1 MIKRSD
7 GNGWID
13 GHDIVTDSEGKIYML
28 GRTQNYDN
36 SQFFIKKYN
45 TNGEEVWTIEKDI
58 LTQGEMRIA
67 ENNGNIYVT
76 GYASEYNN
84 NSNQNSKIY
93 ILSLTVEGE
102 FVWENYFDITP
113 NYSSRLSFRV
123 NENRIFISFFDQKSQ
138 YIFTLYSDGTL
149 PVQNEIKFL
158 ESDGNSL
165 QITAFTTDINDNF
178 YITGSKKCS
187 ENANI
192 FCLYIAKSDSIGN
205 VLWIYE
211 TFQEMAPYDLFVDN
225 LDNTYL
231 YSTTHSSDL
240 IILKLDQKGDQIL
253 SKLFG
258 SSAIDDGRDIH
269 VSDNGNIHVSGSTE
283 GALFGQEKPE
293 YTSGFIT
300 SFDSEGNHLSTNLYG
315 SFMQGITTDNSGG
328 FYGTGSSGTKALI
341 VKVK

>member
-1 MIKRSD
+1 MPVQREDRDHLVKMIPKHLRSLRRVLVNNRLIAYDLNGQKLIKRSD

-138 YIFTLYSDGTL
+138 YIHSILRW
-149 PVQNEIKFL
+149 
-158 ESDGNSL
+158 
-165 QITAFTTDINDNF
+165 
-178 YITGSKKCS
+178 
-187 ENANI
+187 
-192 FCLYIAKSDSIGN
+192 YIA
-205 VLWIYE
+205 
-211 TFQEMAPYDLFVDN
+211 
-225 LDNTYL
+225 
-231 YSTTHSSDL
+231 
-240 IILKLDQKGDQIL
+240 
-253 SKLFG
+253 
-258 SSAIDDGRDIH
+258 
-269 VSDNGNIHVSGSTE
+269 STE
-283 GALFGQEKPE
+283 
-293 YTSGFIT
+293 
-300 SFDSEGNHLSTNLYG
+300 
-315 SFMQGITTDNSGG
+315 
-328 FYGTGSSGTKALI
+328 
-341 VKVK
+341 

>member
-123 NENRIFISFFDQKSQ
+123 NENRIFISFPSRD
-138 YIFTLYSDGTL
+138 
-149 PVQNEIKFL
+149 
-158 ESDGNSL
+158 
-165 QITAFTTDINDNF
+165 
-178 YITGSKKCS
+178 
-187 ENANI
+187 
-192 FCLYIAKSDSIGN
+192 
-205 VLWIYE
+205 
-211 TFQEMAPYDLFVDN
+211 APIP
-225 LDNTYL
+225 
-231 YSTTHSSDL
+231 S
-240 IILKLDQKGDQIL
+240 
-253 SKLFG
+253 
-258 SSAIDDGRDIH
+258 
-269 VSDNGNIHVSGSTE
+269 
-283 GALFGQEKPE
+283 
-293 YTSGFIT
+293 
-300 SFDSEGNHLSTNLYG
+300 
-315 SFMQGITTDNSGG
+315 
-328 FYGTGSSGTKALI
+328 
-341 VKVK
+341 